1 MVVEVTDDTWFGVVV
16 LRSTPYALIPT
27 VTPAVIGFVVQVSVS
42 EEVVPVHPVRLIDRI
57 VLECAVSLGDGRR
70 ASGEGRRRGRRRALC
85 PTPPARPE
93 WRETASKPWTDP
105 WTDADEWQF
114 SREPRSPLE
123 LLSPSVRHSTLVT
136 TYRPVPRG
144 PAFITGVLVSRPS
157 GGLSRVSVISS
168 KPHFSPRVLAGRGRG
183 PIRDSTTSAKSEVAG
198 PRSSSGRYRRRP
210 LPRVKL
216 GHEDSTGRGRDHRA
230 QSRVHRAPS
239 TSQCGAPS
247 AVAEGERAVD
257 GDRGQATKVRPPRS
271 GHGTDGSASCTCR
284 NGAVEPTK
292 RTPVRRPLSP
302 RETHQART

>member
-1 MVVEVTDDTWFGVVV
+1 MAVTDVTELGVV
-16 LRSTPYALIPT
+16 LSRSTPYAPIPT
-27 VTPAVIGFVVQVSVS
+27 VTPAVIGLLVHVRVSDD
-42 EEVVPVHPVRLIDRI
+42 VVPVHPVRLTIGLFENAPI
-57 VLECAVSLGDGRR
+57 PGDGGRTGR
-70 ASGEGRRRGRRRALC
+70 EGGSGEEDERC
-85 PTPPARPE
+85 ARHPQHGQNGE
-93 WRETASKPWTDP
+93 KQLRNHGQTHGQTL
-105 WTDADEWQF
+105 TNGNF

-271 GHGTDGSASCTCR
+271 GHGDGRISVLHLPERS
-284 NGAVEPTK
+284 G
-292 RTPVRRPLSP
+292 
-302 RETHQART
+302 